1 MKIRQPQSSR
11 KRMKRGAMDK
21 EKKVEVEK
29 RMQQSI
35 DSKAVLAT
43 YLTRLPVLFLLAVA
57 GAVLGSGLHLL
68 MALAA
73 AREPVYVSETEYY
86 IAFAEGRYEARDWYN
101 DFTWNDVISTKP
113 IMGRMMELLGS
124 GYDDNQV
131 KSMVTADI
139 LSDVR
144 FLTITVRGQEPETV
158 EAVKNAIGTAL
169 EEYGNFEDAFSAI
182 DKIEDLE
189 IVQEKI
195 PYFGWRAA
203 FLGAIIFV
211 GIGIFVT
218 ALGVSVGSIFYT
230 KCDVMKMLGV
240 PVCGMTFRAD
250 GRKKTDDI
258 FMERQRRMLEEN
270 VKTLTEKYGSLVLMD
285 ASGGKEAEAFLQVTG
300 MCNLAGA
307 EKLEILDTN
316 CAGECIRG
324 TAIMVVIPFGK
335 PYREK
340 ITDEINYAALQ
351 GGEIVAAALI
361 KVDRSWSKI
370 YYGWK

>member
-1 MKIRQPQSSR
+1 ME
-11 KRMKRGAMDK
+11 K

-29 RMQQSI
+29 WMQQGI

-43 YLTRLPVLFLLAVA
+43 YLTRLPALLLLAVA

-113 IMGRMMELLGS
+113 ILDRMMELLGS
-124 GYDDNQV
+124 GYDENQV
-131 KSMVTADI
+131 KNMITADI

-158 EAVKNAIGTAL
+158 KAVKNAIGTAL

-195 PYFGWRAA
+195 QYFGWRAA
-203 FLGAIIFV
+203 FLGAAVFV

-218 ALGVSVGSIFYT
+218 ALWVSMGSVFYT

-240 PVCGMTFRAD
+240 PVCGLTMAVNGT
-250 GRKKTDDI
+250 KKSDDI
-258 FMERQRRMLEEN
+258 FIKRQQKMLDQN
-270 VKTLTEKYGSLVLMD
+270 LKMLSDMYDSLMLMD
-285 ASGGKEAEAFLQVTG
+285 ASDGKEAEAFLQEARA
-300 MCNLAGA
+300 CNLAGA
-307 EKLEILDTN
+307 EKLEIFDTN
-316 CAGECIRG
+316 CAGERIRG
-324 TAIMVVIPFGK
+324 TAIIAVIPFGK

-340 ITDEINYAALQ
+340 ITDEINYAVLQ
-351 GGEIVAAALI
+351 GGEIAAAVLI
-361 KVDRSWSKI
+361 KVDRNWSKI